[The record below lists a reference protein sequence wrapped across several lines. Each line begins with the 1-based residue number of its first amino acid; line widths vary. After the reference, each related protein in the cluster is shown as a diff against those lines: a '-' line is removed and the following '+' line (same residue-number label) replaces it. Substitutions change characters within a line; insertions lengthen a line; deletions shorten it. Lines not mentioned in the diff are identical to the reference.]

1 MFEVM
6 NIVSSPKKR
15 KVAAGNAASKTTPAT
30 PAGRVCGKTTPAG
43 RVTGKTTPAGRV
55 TGKTTPAGRVTGKT
69 TTVFVHQ
76 PQHFNFGAKGAIVVH
91 NYTVRSEG
99 YIDGELFTTRLDLNV
114 ILQVHVFHL
123 VHF

>member
-15 KVAAGNAASKTTPAT
+15 KVAA
-30 PAGRVCGKTTPAG
+30 
-43 RVTGKTTPAGRV
+43 
-55 TGKTTPAGRVTGKT
+55 GKTTPAGRVTGKT

-99 YIDGELFTTRLDLNV
+99 YIYR
-114 ILQVHVFHL
+114 
-123 VHF
+123 